1 MQTFAALLCILFALY
16 SAAPAPA
23 QTDDEVIVAWLR
35 STAKPLRAV
44 EPGSEDGDLDFLPQ
58 LIGNRRLVAMGE
70 ATHGTHEFF
79 QFKRRVFEYLVKHM
93 GFTIFAMELP
103 ILEGVSLDNYVQTG
117 QGDPAAILHDSYW
130 CWDTKE
136 VLELVEWMRRYNQE
150 PAHQRKLKFYGFDTQ
165 KAFVYGFPELQRY
178 FGRVDRSF
186 VNHLSA
192 VEAQVNRQR
201 QRFFSKKVEERRLAK
216 LNKSRVKNDL
226 LMLPE
231 RLRSNKARY
240 VARSSENEWAVMLRA
255 SEMMVLAQD
264 GIFSPGF
271 SAGSELRD
279 RGMAANVDWIIER
292 EGSNNKAFLWA
303 LQGVTE

>member
-1 MQTFAALLCILFALY
+1 
-16 SAAPAPA
+16 
-23 QTDDEVIVAWLR
+23 
-35 STAKPLRAV
+35 
-44 EPGSEDGDLDFLPQ
+44 
-58 LIGNRRLVAMGE
+58 
-70 ATHGTHEFF
+70 
-79 QFKRRVFEYLVKHM
+79 M

-201 QRFFSKKVEERRLAK
+201 QRFFSKKS
-216 LNKSRVKNDL
+216 KSGGWQ
-226 LMLPE
+226 
-231 RLRSNKARY
+231 SSIKA
-240 VARSSENEWAVMLRA
+240 
-255 SEMMVLAQD
+255 
-264 GIFSPGF
+264 G
-271 SAGSELRD
+271 
-279 RGMAANVDWIIER
+279 
-292 EGSNNKAFLWA
+292 
-303 LQGVTE
+303 